1 MTLFAACITLLA
13 AYTLLMLHYRRGWL
27 RIRSFANAESYMP
40 KTKVS
45 VVVPARNEESHIS
58 GCLDGIVRQQY
69 PEVLLETVVVDDG
82 STDDTA
88 ARTKAF
94 QDRGVRLVSLSDI
107 ISNNASRR
115 EGKKK
120 ALEAGIS
127 STDGSLVVTTDA
139 DCTHPPRWVA
149 ALAGYMEHSGSVM
162 AAAPVRYARE
172 RSLLDVFQSLD
183 FMTMQ
188 GITAV
193 SVSSGLHAMAN
204 GANLAFLREAY
215 DKVDGYRGI
224 DRIASGDDMLLME
237 KMWDSFPGRVGYC
250 LSREAVVE
258 TDPPHTLKGFLEQ
271 RVRWASKAAFYR
283 GWRIR
288 LILLLVYLF
297 NLAMLGY
304 MIHCFLQ
311 PQEWGRWLLLV
322 FAKSMAELFFLWPVA
337 QFFEK
342 RRLLAWFLPLQPLH
356 ILYIVVSGFFGQMGN
371 YTWKG
376 RSVK

>member
-1 MTLFAACITLLA
+1 
-13 AYTLLMLHYRRGWL
+13 
-27 RIRSFANAESYMP
+27 
-40 KTKVS
+40 
-45 VVVPARNEESHIS
+45 
-58 GCLDGIVRQQY
+58 
-69 PEVLLETVVVDDG
+69 VVVDDG

-94 QDRGVRLVSLSDI
+94 QDRGVRL
-107 ISNNASRR
+107 ISTADDDKADGTRR

-120 ALEAGIS
+120 ALGAGIA
-127 STDGSLVVTTDA
+127 STDGPLIVTTDA

-149 ALAGYMEHSGSVM
+149 TLAGYMEHSGSVM
-162 AAAPVRYARE
+162 AAAPVRYTKE

-193 SVSSGLHAMAN
+193 SVSSSLHAMAN
-204 GANLAFLREAY
+204 GANLAFLRDTY
-215 DKVDGYRGI
+215 DKVKGYEGI

-237 KMWDSFPGRVGYC
+237 KMWESFPGRVGYF
-250 LSREAVVE
+250 LSRDAVVE
-258 TDPPHTLKGFLEQ
+258 TDPPHTLKGFLAQ
-271 RVRWASKAAFYR
+271 RVRWASKAVFYR

-304 MIHCFLQ
+304 MIHCFFQ
-311 PQEWGRWLLLV
+311 PQEWVGALSIVL
-322 FAKSMAELFFLWPVA
+322 AKSMAELAFLWPVA
-337 QFFEK
+337 GFFEK

-356 ILYIVVSGFFGQMGN
+356 ILYIVVSGLFGQIGS

>member
-1 MTLFAACITLLA
+1 MTLFAACLTLLA
-13 AYTLLMLHYRRGWL
+13 AYTLLMLYYRRGWR
-27 RIRSFANAESYMP
+27 RIGTFQTAESHIP

-45 VVVPARNEESHIS
+45 VVVPARNEETHIS
-58 GCLDGIVRQQY
+58 GCLDGIVQQQY
-69 PEVLLETVVVDDG
+69 PIGLLETVVVDDG

-88 ARTKAF
+88 GRTRAF
-94 QDRGVRLVSLSDI
+94 LDRGVRLIPMAADDSA
-107 ISNNASRR
+107 NGTRK

-120 ALEAGIS
+120 ALESGIA
-127 STDGSLVVTTDA
+127 STDGSLIVTTDA
-139 DCTHPPRWVA
+139 DCTHPSRWVA
-149 ALAGYMEHSGSVM
+149 TLTDFMEKSGSVM
-162 AAAPVRYARE
+162 AAAPVRYRRE
-172 RSLLDVFQSLD
+172 RSVLDVFQSLD

-193 SVSSGLHAMAN
+193 SVTGGLHAMAN
-204 GANLAFLREAY
+204 GANLAFLRDAY
-215 DKVDGYRGI
+215 DKVRGYEGI
-224 DRIASGDDMLLME
+224 DRIASGDDMMLME
-237 KMWDSFPGRVGYC
+237 KMWESFPGRVGYC

-297 NLAMLGY
+297 NLAMLAY
-304 MIHCFLQ
+304 MIRCLFQ
-311 PQEWGRWLLLV
+311 PQEWRGWLSLV
-322 FAKSMAELFFLWPVA
+322 LAKSIAELVFLWPVSG
-337 QFFEK
+337 FFDK

-356 ILYIVVSGFFGQMGN
+356 ILYIVVSGFFGQIGT